1 MTFIY
6 NFFKRALREISRR
19 FFIPQKN
26 FYKIFQKPLDK
37 SGQTV
42 YTVYITHKHI
52 SKMWGGEYMIILQN
66 SDVPIYKQIAAQFK
80 DDIMSGAIGE
90 GEYLPSIRGLA
101 KDLKISV
108 ITTMKAYEQL
118 TEEGLISP
126 VQGKGYIV
134 NPQDREM
141 VREQHLRLLEQH
153 LQNAL
158 ESAKLA
164 GVSREELIKMLE
176 VLCDN

>member
-1 MTFIY
+1 
-6 NFFKRALREISRR
+6 
-19 FFIPQKN
+19 
-26 FYKIFQKPLDK
+26 
-37 SGQTV
+37 
-42 YTVYITHKHI
+42 
-52 SKMWGGEYMIILQN
+52 
-66 SDVPIYKQIAAQFK
+66 
-80 DDIMSGAIGE
+80 MSGEIAE

-101 KDLKISV
+101 RDLRISV

-118 TEEGLISP
+118 SDEGLISP

-153 LQNAL
+153 LQNAI

-164 GVSREELIKMLE
+164 GVAQDELIKMIN
-176 VLCDN
+176 VLYDV

>member
-1 MTFIY
+1 M
-6 NFFKRALREISRR
+6 K
-19 FFIPQKN
+19 
-26 FYKIFQKPLDK
+26 
-37 SGQTV
+37 
-42 YTVYITHKHI
+42 
-52 SKMWGGEYMIILQN
+52 ILQN
-66 SDVPIYKQIAAQFK
+66 SDVPIYKQIATQFK
-80 DDIMSGAIGE
+80 DDIMSGSIAE

-118 TEEGLISP
+118 SDEGLISP

-153 LQNAL
+153 LQNAM

-164 GVSREELIKMLE
+164 GVSREELIKMIT
-176 VLCDN
+176 VLYEI

>member
-1 MTFIY
+1 M
-6 NFFKRALREISRR
+6 
-19 FFIPQKN
+19 
-26 FYKIFQKPLDK
+26 
-37 SGQTV
+37 
-42 YTVYITHKHI
+42 
-52 SKMWGGEYMIILQN
+52 QN

-80 DDIMSGAIGE
+80 EDIMSGRIAE

-101 KDLKISV
+101 RDLRISV

-118 TEEGLISP
+118 SEEGLISP

-153 LQNAL
+153 LQNAM

-164 GVSREELIKMLE
+164 GLSREELIKMVN
-176 VLCDN
+176 VLYDI